1 MTGSPPLND
10 LAGVSRVN
18 LQQRLL
24 NMMTGRGAYPD
35 PLSFQVTTAARLLD
49 KALDAWDSA
58 REKLADH
65 ISGARP
71 RPSPLQRGSMSAV
84 EDWSKRA
91 SQELFRAIDRFED
104 VVDSLARLLR
114 LLEAIEAN
122 QRVRQV
128 CAPVFSLATRDNVR
142 TFRNR
147 IAHGDEDLADG
158 KTGKGLSTGNAGCRF
173 DGHRDPA
180 RPLQRSS
187 RPAAEPAQGRPGDR
201 QLGLPSP
208 EKSSRERLSRRT
220 AA

>member
-58 REKLADH
+58 REALADH
-65 ISGARP
+65 ISGPRP

-84 EDWSKRA
+84 EGLSKRP
-91 SQELFRAIDRFED
+91 SKELFRAIDRFED

-122 QRVRQV
+122 RRVQQV
-128 CAPVFSLATRDNVR
+128 PAPAFSVAARNSVR
-142 TFRNR
+142 IFRNR
-147 IAHGDEDLADG
+147 
-158 KTGKGLSTGNAGCRF
+158 NC
-173 DGHRDPA
+173 PW
-180 RPLQRSS
+180 
-187 RPAAEPAQGRPGDR
+187 
-201 QLGLPSP
+201 
-208 EKSSRERLSRRT
+208 
-220 AA
+220 